1 MRSEMGTFV
10 EDAVVK
16 VLNALCKPLKM
27 ENILHPEFHVSYWF
41 NEIQITVET

>member
-10 EDAVVK
+10 EDSEVK

-27 ENILHPEFHVSYWF
+27 ENILRSESHVSHGS
-41 NEIQITVET
+41 NKIQITREA